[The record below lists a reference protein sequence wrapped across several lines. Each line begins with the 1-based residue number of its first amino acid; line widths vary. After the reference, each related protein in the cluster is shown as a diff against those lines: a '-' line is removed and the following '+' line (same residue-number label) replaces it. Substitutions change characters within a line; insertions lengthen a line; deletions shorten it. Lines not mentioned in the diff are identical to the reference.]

1 MHFGFFCWSFIGR
14 RIERRSCS
22 RKVLSELRLASPRV
36 ESLDPRQLLTVM
48 TPSVLMLSASTGDSK
63 SVTISFDVEAP
74 HTSTPITL
82 GIYRSTDANLS
93 ADDIPVG
100 PVLALPSVD
109 STGASLGTVGVHTVR
124 VPIPGGLP
132 LNPEHPFVLAVANP
146 TSTNPADPPSTAS
159 FRTYTIG
166 VVTHGGIQDTAWKKN
181 GPPWTLLMA
190 KSLLD
195 EGYDAVIHYNWVSQ
209 SSKPGAAAKQG
220 PILAKEVLAASAK
233 FPSNAPVDI
242 QFIGHSE
249 GVVVNS
255 LAIADASANQ
265 TPQLKAGYWEDTL
278 LDPHAANP
286 DFPGRQ
292 YSVASGLFGAIAKGV
307 IDNYQ
312 ARARDP
318 LAFVP
323 PRVDSSQVF
332 YQQNPANKD
341 HNENG
346 GLYNLWGEVPVKGA
360 TTYFNLTPSGIV
372 HGGNNGVYA
381 WYQDRIVPLLGN
393 GAPGLSQVTLSG
405 AQATTSTVASS
416 TSTSIAAAKTSTTLN
431 SPVAYSSSPKFSG
444 KAEPGVTV
452 FLRAGKPKTN
462 QLQTVGQT
470 VAASD
475 GSWTATASG
484 LPSGTYRVVAVS
496 QVIGPIAGKRPVI
509 ATVPLGPLTI
519 A

>member
-1 MHFGFFCWSFIGR
+1 MHFGFLRWSFLGR
-14 RIERRSCS
+14 RIERRSSS
-22 RKVLSELRLASPRV
+22 RNASSRLRFASPRV
-36 ESLDPRQLLTVM
+36 EALDPRQLLTVV
-48 TPSVLMLSASTGDSK
+48 TPSVLMISASTVDSK

-82 GIYRSTDANLS
+82 GIYRSSDANFS
-93 ADDIPVG
+93 ADDVPVES
-100 PVLALPSVD
+100 VVALPSVD
-109 STGASLGTVGVHTVR
+109 STGTALGTVGVHTVT

-132 LNPEHPFVLAVANP
+132 LNPEHPYVLVVADP
-146 TSTNPADPPSTAS
+146 TSTNPTDPPSTAS

-181 GPPWTLLMA
+181 GPPWTLVMA

-195 EGYDAVIHYNWVSQ
+195 EGYDSVIHYNWVSQ
-209 SSKPGAAAKQG
+209 SSTPGAAAKQG

-233 FPSNAPVDI
+233 FPSTAPVDI

-249 GVVVNS
+249 GAVVNS

-265 TPQLKAGYWEDTL
+265 TPQLKAGFWEDTL

-292 YSVASGLFGAIAKGV
+292 YSVASGPLGTIAKIV

-312 ARARDP
+312 ARSRDP

-341 HNENG
+341 HNANAG
-346 GLYNLWGEVPVKGA
+346 VYNLWGEVPVKGA
-360 TTYFNLTPSGIV
+360 ATYFNLTPSGIV
-372 HGGNNGVYA
+372 HGGKSGVYT

-393 GAPGLSQVTLSG
+393 GAPGLTQVTLSG
-405 AQATTSTVASS
+405 AKSVASAS
-416 TSTSIAAAKTSTTLN
+416 TSSLIAAAKTSTT
-431 SPVAYSSSPKFSG
+431 PVAPVTSLVSPKFSG
-444 KAEPGVTV
+444 KAEPGSTV
-452 FLRAGKPKTN
+452 FIRAGKSNTN
-462 QLQTVGQT
+462 QLQTVGQAVT
-470 VAASD
+470 ASD
-475 GSWTATASG
+475 GSWTATIAI
-484 LPSGTYRVVAVS
+484 LPSGKYRVVAVS
-496 QVIGPIAGKRPVI
+496 KIIGPIAGKRPVI
-509 ATVPLGPLTI
+509 ATVPLGSLVV